1 MGFTVPGWGCSK
13 SIILNEDG
21 FLIWPD
27 FNLKYGYLTWK
38 LHNYFSDLEQLL
50 LEDHIWEY
58 LR

>member
-27 FNLKYGYLTWK
+27 FNLKYGYLTLK
-38 LHNYFSDLEQLL
+38 LFSALEELTL
-50 LEDHIWEY
+50 
-58 LR
+58 